1 MSLAWSHTCCR
12 VNGIASS
19 LSRLAGGFSDV
30 MTNAENVQRI
40 RSKISSTDLLL
51 LSRLGQQ
58 GVLRGQAGLMA
69 LHLLPFPYVPTSRL

>member
-40 RSKISSTDLLL
+40 RRKISSTDLL
-51 LSRLGQQ
+51 
-58 GVLRGQAGLMA
+58 
-69 LHLLPFPYVPTSRL
+69 